1 LVDSLKETKAIL
13 PSLTQEQVEYLI
25 AQADNIRDKT
35 IIALLSDSGVRVKEV
50 GNIKVSDI
58 DWESMTTTIQG

>member
-1 LVDSLKETKAIL
+1 MVDSLKETKAIL

-58 DWESMTTTIQG
+58 DWESMTTTI

>member
-1 LVDSLKETKAIL
+1 MVDSLKETKAIL

-58 DWESMTTTIQG
+58 DWESRTTTIQG

>member
-1 LVDSLKETKAIL
+1 LVDSPKEIKAIL

-35 IIALLSDSGVRVKEV
+35 FIALLNDSSVRVKEV
-50 GNIKVSDI
+50 GNIQVSDI
-58 DWESMTTTIQG
+58 DWESMTTTI

>member
-58 DWESMTTTIQG
+58 DWESRTTTIQG